1 MVPKAPTAGFASVD
15 GFISNTAN
23 YIPTAEPYMTA
34 TENVGGNP
42 VDSVQF
48 YSYDPQ
54 IEELSY
60 DQAWRSAAISAG
72 FSSGIGMLIDT
83 SRNGWGGPNRPTGA
97 STSTSTTTFVNQSK
111 IDQRPFRGD
120 WCNVAGAGIGAR
132 PQDAPADGIQA
143 YVWIKP
149 PGESDGTYP
158 AFAGKGDPHC
168 DPNGTQTDGSGNSYA
183 TDALPDSPPAGQ
195 WFATDF
201 SQLVANAY
209 PALP

>member
-1 MVPKAPTAGFASVD
+1 VD

-23 YIPTAEPYMTA
+23 YIPTQEPYLTA
-34 TENVGGNP
+34 TESIGGQP

-48 YSYDPQ
+48 YSFDPEIDEQ
-54 IEELSY
+54 SY
-60 DQAWRSAAISAG
+60 DQAWRSAAVSAG

-83 SRNGWGGPNRPTGA
+83 SRNGWGGPKRPAGPG
-97 STSTSTTTFVNQSK
+97 TSTSVTTFVNQSK

-120 WCNVAGAGIGAR
+120 WCNVAGAGLGAR
-132 PQDAPADGIQA
+132 PQDSPAPGIQA

-158 AFAGKGDPHC
+158 AFSGKGDPHC

-195 WFATDF
+195 WFATEF
-201 SQLVANAY
+201 QQLAANAF